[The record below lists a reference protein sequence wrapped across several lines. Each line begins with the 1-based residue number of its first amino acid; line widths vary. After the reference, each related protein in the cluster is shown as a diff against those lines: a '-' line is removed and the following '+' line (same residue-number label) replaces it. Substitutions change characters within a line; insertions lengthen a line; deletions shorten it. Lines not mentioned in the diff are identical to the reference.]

1 MDEDVATILSKPYHS
16 PFHAYCIKPNVSF
29 EEQVDGEEVL
39 IQTRPHP
46 ITQVPWLVNSL
57 ILFGLL
63 LVSNIF
69 TMQYLSTAQIIFGNL
84 FGLGFIFAYVWFNF
98 IMWYFDVGLVTNL
111 RVVDIDFPS
120 ILIREISA
128 TQVDKIEEAT
138 ARIIG
143 AASSIFNFGDVY
155 VQTAGSEQ
163 NIEFLRV
170 PYPSRIVKII
180 NNLTNKKKHGS

>member
-1 MDEDVATILSKPYHS
+1 
-16 PFHAYCIKPNVSF
+16 
-29 EEQVDGEEVL
+29 
-39 IQTRPHP
+39 
-46 ITQVPWLVNSL
+46 
-57 ILFGLL
+57 
-63 LVSNIF
+63 
-69 TMQYLSTAQIIFGNL
+69 
-84 FGLGFIFAYVWFNF
+84 
-98 IMWYFDVGLVTNL
+98 MWYFDVGLVTNL